1 MITSPVSTSMA
12 AMDDGAKADITNVC
26 KEWED
31 VKAVRQHVIKHK
43 VLFKGANGPTESPS
57 VNMKTAILNKA
68 VLLPLAGRL
77 ADDHGRCRMITIP
90 DVQREI
96 LGKLFKVI

>member
-1 MITSPVSTSMA
+1 MA
-12 AMDDGAKADITNVC
+12 MEDGNKADISHVC

-43 VLFKGANGPTESPS
+43 VLFKGASGHTDNPS
-57 VNMKTAILNKA
+57 INMKTAILNKA

-77 ADDHGRCRMITIP
+77 ADDHGQCLMVTIP
-90 DVQREI
+90 DLQTET
-96 LGKLFKVI
+96 LGKLFEVI